1 MKFKGMMIAAM
12 VAGLA
17 SVAMAQDAGKQI
29 HTGGQG
35 GAYNNTFCPPLPTS
49 LAKAY
54 FQGYT
59 CTPSGGTPDN
69 IAKVLANP
77 TNIGFA
83 QFDIFARAAA
93 EKPEDFA
100 KLSVIRNDLACE
112 GLWMVTKN
120 DRFTE
125 DAAGFG
131 TIQGLARRI
140 PFILPGANSG
150 STATFNYLKTLD
162 PEGLGRASNI
172 TFTENDSSSSATKKM
187 IEQIAAG
194 NDGAVGFFVQ
204 FADPENANIKLM
216 LEKKLRIVP
225 VASREIL
232 RAQANNESVY
242 RLETFA
248 VSSGWGGKDVSTSCT
263 PVAIFTGTPEA
274 VTAANPQ
281 NTNAALDQKDLIAQV
296 KAIKRE
302 ELLPADNRIASLLR
316 QARRMTDKLTEDAMV
331 AAENARKR
339 AGEMM
344 Q

>member
-1 MKFKGMMIAAM
+1 MKLNGTMM
-12 VAGLA
+12 VAVLLLSTA
-17 SVAMAQDAGKQI
+17 AMAQDAGKQI

-35 GAYNNTFCPPLPTS
+35 GAYNGTFCPPLPTS

-69 IAKVLANP
+69 IDKVLANP

-83 QFDIFARAAA
+83 QFDVYARLSAERAA
-93 EKPEDFA
+93 DFA
-100 KLSVIRNDLACE
+100 NLTVIRNDLACE

-120 DRFTE
+120 DRFSE

-140 PFILPGANSG
+140 PFILPGEKSG
-150 STATFNYLKTLD
+150 STSTFNYLKSLD
-162 PEGLGRASNI
+162 PEGLGRASNVA
-172 TFTENDSSSSATKKM
+172 FTENDAASSATKKM
-187 IEQIAAG
+187 IEQIATG
-194 NDGAVGFFVQ
+194 SDGAVGFFVQ
-204 FADPENANIKLM
+204 FADPENVNIKM
-216 LEKKLRIVP
+216 VIDKGLRVVP

-232 RAQANNESVY
+232 RANVGGESVY

-248 VSSGWGGKDVSTSCT
+248 ISSGWGGKDVSTSCT

-274 VTAANPQ
+274 VAKAQPTNA
-281 NTNAALDQKDLIAQV
+281 NAALDQKDMIAQI
-296 KAIKRE
+296 KAIARE
-302 ELLPADNRIASLLR
+302 DLLPSDNRIASLLR
-316 QARRMTDKLTEDAMV
+316 SARRMTDSLTEEAMV
-331 AAENARKR
+331 AAESARKS
-339 AGEMM
+339 AGELM